1 MAVNISKLTC
11 FCLLLLFSLLAVYH
25 AIEALLISI
34 TIHVF
39 TKRKIYKLLFFC
51 FFHRHRHLTRKPW
64 HTRIL
69 RHTSTSIFSIEYK
82 NRYAHHGFSN
92 LIRIFSRACYSHSHN
107 EKSCVFFFHRLFC
120 SEREK
125 MRFVKALTNSVN
137 NEFHTKCG
145 ML

>member
-39 TKRKIYKLLFFC
+39 TQRKIYKLLFFC
-51 FFHRHRHLTRKPW
+51 LFHRHRHLTRKPW

-107 EKSCVFFFHRLFC
+107 EKSCVFFFIDCFVAK
-120 SEREK
+120 EK
-125 MRFVKALTNSVN
+125 
-137 NEFHTKCG
+137 KCDS
-145 ML
+145 LKRWQIL